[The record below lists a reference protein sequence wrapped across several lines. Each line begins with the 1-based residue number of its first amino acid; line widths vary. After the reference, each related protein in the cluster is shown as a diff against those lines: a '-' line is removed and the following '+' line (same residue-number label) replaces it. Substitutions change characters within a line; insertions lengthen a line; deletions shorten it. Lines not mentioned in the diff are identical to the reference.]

1 MLTCTGASVSV
12 EDNGKELVVYPSGGS
27 GPSFS
32 IKTIHISFKSDTY
45 LGPHHKY
52 GGIIVYGRNVE
63 THWYTAN
70 GTHCKSGY
78 VVIMRTDTSEFE
90 DLQRRWDE
98 PGRVQGIIYRKAFG
112 ESCKYENVVKE
123 GFGIIEGKLK
133 IFSGA
138 FNLAKG
144 NDLYQ
149 DDRAVFI

>member
-1 MLTCTGASVSV
+1 MSLKIYNDDGTSQAEC
-12 EDNGKELVVYPSGGS
+12 
-27 GPSFS
+27 
-32 IKTIHISFKSDTY
+32 IH
-45 LGPHHKY
+45 
-52 GGIIVYGRNVE
+52 
-63 THWYTAN
+63 
-70 GTHCKSGY
+70 
-78 VVIMRTDTSEFE
+78 
-90 DLQRRWDE
+90 
-98 PGRVQGIIYRKAFG
+98 GIIYRKAFG